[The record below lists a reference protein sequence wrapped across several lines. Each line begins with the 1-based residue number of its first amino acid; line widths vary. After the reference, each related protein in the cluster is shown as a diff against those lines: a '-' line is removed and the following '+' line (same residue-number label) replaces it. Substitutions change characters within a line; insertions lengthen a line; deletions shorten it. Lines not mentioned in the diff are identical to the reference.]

1 MNPNEQDDDGYDE
14 DDDDDDEEDEEDDMI
29 DEDDGEF
36 NDIIDER
43 GILLGEDLLVNEF
56 IGTQED

>member
-1 MNPNEQDDDGYDE
+1 
-14 DDDDDDEEDEEDDMI
+14 MI

-36 NDIIDER
+36 NDIIDEH

-56 IGTQED
+56 MGNPDDQMQQIKNVQMMMDRDR

>member
-1 MNPNEQDDDGYDE
+1 
-14 DDDDDDEEDEEDDMI
+14 MI

-43 GILLGEDLLVNEF
+43 GTLLGEDLLVSEF
-56 IGTQED
+56 MGT